1 MKRLLLLI
9 AVSIVWSGSVLQAQ
23 EYVPFVHKGA
33 CGDTYA
39 YDPYVKDCDFGYY
52 NYNWGS
58 VSGFTHYRIQGETNM
73 NGKTYKGLYSLTGDS
88 SASSEQTL
96 IAFVREENKK
106 VYFMDG
112 EKEWPWY
119 DFTLEKGDTITIESA
134 SPLNP
139 SGEKLKIPVVNTD
152 TFEIGGKLRK
162 RIYLRGYDTWIEGLG
177 TENRLPLHSFE
188 PSCGMDCGDKLYYQ
202 RIGDKISYLDN
213 YFIHD
218 LLEPCTSSVLDTQI
232 EALRI
237 ARTPDA
243 LIVTLPGTGYR
254 LAELTEMTGRLAWC
268 AYLDSEAEGVT
279 IPTATL
285 SPGA

>member
-119 DFTLEKGDTITIESA
+119 DFTLEKGDTWTIEA
-134 SPLNP
+134 ESPL
-139 SGEKLKIPVVNTD
+139 SRHGEEIEVVVSNVD
-152 TFEIGGKLRK
+152 TITIGGKSRK
-162 RIYLRGYDTWIEGLG
+162 RISFQGYYSWVD
-177 TENRLPLHSFE
+177 
-188 PSCGMDCGDKLYYQ
+188 
-202 RIGDKISYLDN
+202 IG
-213 YFIHD
+213 
-218 LLEPCTSSVLDTQI
+218 
-232 EALRI
+232 
-237 ARTPDA
+237 
-243 LIVTLPGTGYR
+243 
-254 LAELTEMTGRLAWC
+254 
-268 AYLDSEAEGVT
+268 
-279 IPTATL
+279 
-285 SPGA
+285 